1 MEPNSPELWGRFWE
15 THSLNEQLRYLSDA
29 ENSVVW
35 KAIQRQID
43 IPGKNIIEIG
53 AGSGT
58 YSALMA
64 KRGANATVLDYSDLA
79 LQKAKAFFDSQKLK
93 ADFINTDALK
103 LPDNLLHKFDV
114 VMSFGL
120 AEHFTDRMPIFAAHV
135 NLLKPGGTAIIS
147 VPNKHCPPYRLYKYL
162 AEKLGRWP
170 FGEEYPMSKVE
181 LKEICAEI
189 EIKEYK
195 IISSSLINTFA
206 FFYSG
211 FRSIQRATPLDPY
224 LGYALVLI
232 GKVC

>member
-1 MEPNSPELWGRFWE
+1 
-15 THSLNEQLRYLSDA
+15 
-29 ENSVVW
+29 
-35 KAIQRQID
+35 
-43 IPGKNIIEIG
+43 
-53 AGSGT
+53 
-58 YSALMA
+58 
-64 KRGANATVLDYSDLA
+64 
-79 LQKAKAFFDSQKLK
+79 
-93 ADFINTDALK
+93 
-103 LPDNLLHKFDV
+103 
-114 VMSFGL
+114 
-120 AEHFTDRMPIFAAHV
+120 MPIFAAQV

-195 IISSSLINTFA
+195 IISSSLINAFA

>member
-1 MEPNSPELWGRFWE
+1 
-15 THSLNEQLRYLSDA
+15 
-29 ENSVVW
+29 
-35 KAIQRQID
+35 
-43 IPGKNIIEIG
+43 
-53 AGSGT
+53 
-58 YSALMA
+58 MA
-64 KRGANATVLDYSDLA
+64 KRGVNVTVLDYSDLA

-103 LPDNLLHKFDV
+103 LPDNHLHKFDV

>member
-1 MEPNSPELWGRFWE
+1 
-15 THSLNEQLRYLSDA
+15 
-29 ENSVVW
+29 
-35 KAIQRQID
+35 
-43 IPGKNIIEIG
+43 
-53 AGSGT
+53 
-58 YSALMA
+58 MA
-64 KRGANATVLDYSDLA
+64 KRGANVTVLDYSDLA

-120 AEHFTDRMPIFAAHV
+120 AEHFTDRMPIFAAQV
-135 NLLKPGGTAIIS
+135 NFLKPGGTAIIS

-181 LKEICAEI
+181 LKEIFAEI
-189 EIKEYK
+189 EINEYK
-195 IISSSLINTFA
+195 IISSSLINAFA

-211 FRSIQRATPLDPY
+211 FRSHTKGDSSRSISRLCVGPNRQGL
-224 LGYALVLI
+224 L
-232 GKVC
+232 KEF